1 MMMVKIMAH
10 AIRLRD
16 AIVDSVIGIP
26 VPPKDVT
33 ALSSAMARLLSDD
46 ALRMQ
51 MGSAAYQRV
60 SNDFSAD
67 QINALLMKD
76 YELLSRNIR

>member
-1 MMMVKIMAH
+1 MMMVKIMTH
-10 AIRLRD
+10 AIGLRD
-16 AIVDSVIGIP
+16 AIVDGVTGIL

-33 ALSSAMARLLSDD
+33 ALSSAMTRLLSDD

-60 SNDFSAD
+60 ANDFSAD
-67 QINALLMKD
+67 QINTLLMKD